1 MNSIDV
7 LAGIREECELENV
20 AVMPPH
26 LENQVVSTLKSSPS
40 GVRKLLYAKYQ
51 LLDDLQDMSDHD
63 VNMYAIW
70 FLAKFGDDF
79 DPNHMPHF
87 TKIERLFECK

>member
-1 MNSIDV
+1 MDV
-7 LAGIREECELENV
+7 LARIRQECELENV
-20 AVMPPH
+20 AVMPLH
-26 LENQVVSTLKSSPS
+26 LENQVVSTLEASPS
-40 GVRKLLYAKYQ
+40 GVRKLLYAKSQ
-51 LLDDLQDMSDHD
+51 LLDGLQDMSDHD

-79 DPNHMPHF
+79 DPEHMPHF